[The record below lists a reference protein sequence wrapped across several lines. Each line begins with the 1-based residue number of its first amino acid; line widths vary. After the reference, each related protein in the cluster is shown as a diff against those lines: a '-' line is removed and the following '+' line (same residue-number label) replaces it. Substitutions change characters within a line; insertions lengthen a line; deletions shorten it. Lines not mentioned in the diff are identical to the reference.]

1 MANQTASDQTMT
13 NQSGA
18 DVNGRTA
25 EDQIDQAREELQ
37 NNDTA
42 KTLGELNSRFRT
54 AYDDPRTPNLS

>member
-18 DVNGRTA
+18 DVMEELQPI

-37 NNDTA
+37 NYDTA

-54 AYDDPRTPNLS
+54 A

>member
-18 DVNGRTA
+18 DVVEDLQA
-25 EDQIDQAREELQ
+25 IQDQIDQAREELQ

-54 AYDDPRTPNLS
+54 V